1 MRVEVQAV
9 APEEV
14 EADVLAVP
22 LVAEDGLGGAAQKL
36 DGGLDGLLSR
46 FAGEGELRDELGRA
60 SIVHVDGR
68 LRAPRIAA
76 VGVGDRDHI
85 DADALRT
92 AAAAVT
98 RAAAEYAERIA
109 WAIDDSLPLS
119 PADQTRAL
127 VDGTM
132 LGGYEPARWKQ
143 NDPPPKLST
152 LVICGAGDGLDKVA
166 QRAATVA
173 AWTNRAPDPANSPPT
188 RRTPEGLAERARA
201 IASPA
206 GHLTADSLD
215 PDEIREQG
223 MGALAAVAQGRH
235 TPHPQDPLP
244 YDPPVAKAALVLG
257 LVGNAI
263 TFDTG
268 GDTP

>member
-14 EADVLAVP
+14 EADVLAFP
-22 LVAEDGLGGAAQKL
+22 LVAEDGLGGAAAKL
-36 DGGLDGLLSR
+36 DGGLDGLLGR
-46 FAGEGELRDELGRA
+46 LAGEGELREELGRA
-60 SIVHVDGR
+60 GIVHVDGK

-76 VGVGDRDHI
+76 AGIGPLAGVDG
-85 DADALRT
+85 DALRT
-92 AAAAVT
+92 AAAAVA
-98 RAAAEYAERIA
+98 RKAGEYAERIA

-119 PADQTRAL
+119 PAEQARAL

-188 RRTPEGLAERARA
+188 RRTPEGLA
-201 IASPA
+201 
-206 GHLTADSLD
+206 
-215 PDEIREQG
+215 
-223 MGALAAVAQGRH
+223 
-235 TPHPQDPLP
+235 
-244 YDPPVAKAALVLG
+244 
-257 LVGNAI
+257 
-263 TFDTG
+263 
-268 GDTP
+268 